1 MRKMCQLGDLVLGC
15 FLFICALCDFK
26 ERRIPVLL
34 LIFMNVVAVFFH
46 CFSPKV
52 NFVSAGV
59 GVLIGILF
67 LGISKWTKEAVG
79 YGDSWLMLIFG
90 IYLGGF
96 RVLQLLLV
104 ASLLSGVV
112 SLFGLCVLKWKRN
125 NTLPFVPFM
134 LVSYLGVMWI

>member
-52 NFVSAGV
+52 SLVSVGAGV
-59 GVLIGILF
+59 MIGILF

-79 YGDSWLMLIFG
+79 YGDSWLMLILG
-90 IYLGGF
+90 IYLGGLK
-96 RVLQLLLV
+96 VLELLLL